1 MRFFI
6 AFFMMFGL
14 GATAQVTLRITS
26 LPTNTPATPYLFA
39 AGTFNAF
46 NPADSAFLFTKAG
59 SNYELVLP
67 AATGGGA
74 FKITQGSWAKA
85 EGTITGAPVGNR
97 SFTYA
102 PNLVID
108 VVVNGWEGT
117 TTLTSTAL
125 LPNVKIISDSFYIPQ
140 LNKTRRVW
148 IYLPNDYATQTTKRY
163 PVLYMHD
170 GQNVFDVITSY
181 AGEWGVDET
190 LSAKQIKWDK
200 GCIVVAVDHGGS
212 SRIDEYSP
220 YNNPKYGGGQGEAY
234 CDFIAHTLKHYID
247 SAYRT
252 KPEREYTAIAGSS
265 VGGLISFYAAVTYP
279 QIFSKAGV
287 FSPSFW
293 FSDTLYTYVE
303 NQPKN
308 GSVKFYFMAGTQ
320 ESSDMVP
327 DMERMIELL
336 KTKGYT
342 DAELKLVAKEDGQ
355 HTEWFW
361 KREFG
366 DCYDWLFDGIT
377 TGIDTKE
384 QDKAAI
390 ELYPNPARESF
401 YISSQASLVKAY
413 SITGKEVYV
422 WLNVK
427 PNTAIDIRHLPH
439 GNYLLKISTP
449 SGTVEKKLL
458 VH

>member
-1 MRFFI
+1 
-6 AFFMMFGL
+6 L

-26 LPTNTPATPYLFA
+26 LPSNTPDNPYLFA
-39 AGTFNAF
+39 AGTFNAW
-46 NPADSAFLFTKAG
+46 NPGDSTFLFTKVG
-59 SNYELVLP
+59 RNYEVVLP
-67 AATGGGA
+67 ASTGGGA
-74 FKITQGSWAKA
+74 FKITQGSWAKV
-85 EGTITGAPVGNR
+85 EGSITGSPVGNR

-125 LPNVKIISDSFYIPQ
+125 SNVKIVSDSFYIPQ

-163 PVLYMHD
+163 PVMYMHD

-190 LSAKQIKWDK
+190 LSAKENNWDK
-200 GCIVVAVDHGGS
+200 GCIVVAVDHGGA
-212 SRIDEYSP
+212 SRINEYSP
-220 YNNPKYGGGQGEAY
+220 YKNPTYGGGEGEAY
-234 CDFIAHTLKHYID
+234 CDFIAHTLKTYID

-279 QIFSKAGV
+279 EVYSKVGV

-293 FSDTLYTYVE
+293 FSDSLYSYVE
-303 NQPKN
+303 SITKTAP
-308 GSVKFYFMAGTQ
+308 VKFYFMAGIM

-336 KTKGYT
+336 KTRGYN

-366 DCYDWLFDGIT
+366 PCYDWLFDGIT
-377 TGIDTKE
+377 TGIESTAKE
-384 QDKAAI
+384 NVDI
-390 ELYPNPARESF
+390 EMYPNPTGDSF
-401 YISSQASLVKAY
+401 YITVQASSIKAY
-413 SITGKEVYV
+413 SLAGNEVYV
-422 WLNVK
+422 FLNVK
-427 PNTAIDIRHLPH
+427 PNAPIDIRHLPP
-439 GNYLLKISTP
+439 GNYLLKISTA
-449 SGTVEKKLL
+449 SGVVEKKLL
-458 VH
+458 VR